1 MTVPVPADMVLLV
14 SHRSLTSPSET
25 LWALG
30 RILRGMR
37 LWAYGPCSVARGGGG
52 LIFH

>member
-25 LWALG
+25 LWVLYSWENSERDEATGLLAL
-30 RILRGMR
+30 LRG
-37 LWAYGPCSVARGGGG
+37 
-52 LIFH
+52 